1 VAPASGSPV
10 PVLRPLRWWDLEA
23 VHALEREL
31 FGPTAWS
38 PEAFWGELAQRNR
51 TLLVAEADGAV
62 LGYAVAVVNGAD
74 ADVQTI
80 GVAPAAQGRGT
91 GRSLLRALLAAAARA
106 GATRMLLEVR
116 ADNEQ
121 ALALYRSEG
130 FEQIARRR
138 GYYQPGDHD
147 AVIMRASL
155 RPDLPAGAPAGS

>member
-1 VAPASGSPV
+1 MAPAPGSPV

-23 VHALEREL
+23 VHALEQEL
-31 FGPTAWS
+31 FGATAWS
-38 PEAFWGELAQRNR
+38 PESFWGELAQRNR
-51 TLLVAEADGAV
+51 TLLVAELDGELV
-62 LGYAVAVVNGAD
+62 GYAVGVVNGAD

-80 GVAPAAQGRGT
+80 GVAPPLQGRGI
-91 GRSLLRALLAAAARA
+91 GRSLLRALLAAAAGA
-106 GATRMLLEVR
+106 GASRMLLEVR

-121 ALALYRSEG
+121 ATALYRSEG

-155 RPDLPAGAPAGS
+155 RGAAGVAAGS